1 MVTRFRRYGQI
12 ADVLVKYGFGV
23 LLSDILPRGR
33 SLRFRQTSPEA
44 GRSVYERIRM
54 AIEDLGPTFVKFGQI
69 MSTREE
75 LLPPPLIEEL
85 KKLQDQVSPIPY
97 NQILSS
103 DRGAALPPAAIFS
116 GIDQVPV
123 ASASLA
129 QVHRAVLLDGRI
141 VALKI
146 KRPGVDELVET
157 DIAILQSLA
166 SRLESVFPES
176 RIYNPKGIVH
186 DFASQIR
193 HELDFI
199 HDGKNADRMRA
210 YFSEI
215 PGIRVPKIYWEYSS
229 SDLLVMEF
237 VDGVRIDRTEDIVA
251 MGINPKDLA
260 KRGFEA
266 YMKMIF
272 EDGFFHGDPHPGNLL
287 VSTTGDIIFLDF
299 GVMGV
304 LRPERRQYFIRILFA
319 IINADCDLLLQSFEK
334 LGITIRE
341 EDREPLRDELYLTL
355 LDAESFTAGCYSFGG
370 LVGNLT
376 DVLRRYQIR
385 VPTNLMLMLKVLVMV
400 LDIAA
405 KLDPGF
411 NFLEESRMYLKRIS
425 IGQTLSSDVLNKATR
440 SAIEVIDGMF
450 EFPRVLSQ
458 MMRRISTGTFR
469 IEIVDTDIKKLQES
483 LDRSSNKVLTGMII
497 AALIIGS
504 SLVLSGSGIA
514 LPEGVFYIALF
525 GYVIAVV
532 LGFGALWQAL
542 RYR

>member
-23 LLSDILPRGR
+23 LLSDILPGVR

-85 KKLQDQVSPIPY
+85 RKLQDQVSPIPY
-97 NQILSS
+97 EQVLSS
-103 DRGAALPPAAIFS
+103 DRSASLPPPEAFS

-129 QVHRAVLLDGRI
+129 QVHRAVLLDGRV

-199 HDGKNADRMRA
+199 HDGKNADRLRA
-210 YFSEI
+210 NFSEI
-215 PGIRVPKIYWEYSS
+215 PGIRVPKIFWEYSS
-229 SDLLVMEF
+229 SDILVMEYAQ
-237 VDGVRIDRTEDIVA
+237 GVRIDRTEEIIA

-260 KRGFEA
+260 RRGFEA

-287 VSTTGDIIFLDF
+287 VSGTGDIIFLDF
-299 GVMGV
+299 GLMGV

-341 EDREPLRDELYLTL
+341 EDREQLRDELYLTL
-355 LDAESFTAGCYSFGG
+355 LDAESFTAGSYSFGG

-411 NFLEESRMYLKRIS
+411 NFLEESRIYLKRIS
-425 IGQTLSSDVLNKATR
+425 ISQTLSSDVLNKATR

-450 EFPRVLSQ
+450 ELPRVLSQ
-458 MMRRISTGTFR
+458 MMRRISSGTFR

-483 LDRSSNKVLTGMII
+483 LDRSSNKLLTGMII
-497 AALIIGS
+497 AALVIGS
-504 SLVLSGSGIA
+504 SLVLSGSGIT

-525 GYVIAVV
+525 GYVIAVL
-532 LGFGALWQAL
+532 LGFGALWQVL

>member
-23 LLSDILPRGR
+23 LLSDILPGVR

-85 KKLQDQVSPIPY
+85 RKLQDQVSPIPY
-97 NQILSS
+97 EQVLSS
-103 DRGAALPPAAIFS
+103 DRSASLPPPEAFS

-129 QVHRAVLLDGRI
+129 QVHRAVLLDGRV

-199 HDGKNADRMRA
+199 HDGKNADRLRA
-210 YFSEI
+210 IFSEI
-215 PGIRVPKIYWEYSS
+215 PGIRVPKIFWEYSS
-229 SDLLVMEF
+229 SDILVMEYAQ
-237 VDGVRIDRTEDIVA
+237 GVRIDRTEEIIA

-260 KRGFEA
+260 RRGFEA

-287 VSTTGDIIFLDF
+287 VSGTGDIIFLDF
-299 GVMGV
+299 GLMGV

-341 EDREPLRDELYLTL
+341 EDREQLRDELYLTL
-355 LDAESFTAGCYSFGG
+355 LDAESFTAGSYSFGG

-411 NFLEESRMYLKRIS
+411 NFLEESRIYLKRIS
-425 IGQTLSSDVLNKATR
+425 ISQTLSSDVLNKATR

-450 EFPRVLSQ
+450 ELPKVLSQ
-458 MMRRISTGTFR
+458 MMRRISSGTFR

-483 LDRSSNKVLTGMII
+483 LDRSSNKLLTGMII
-497 AALIIGS
+497 AALVIGS
-504 SLVLSGSGIA
+504 SLVLSGSGIT
-514 LPEGVFYIALF
+514 LPAGVFYIALF
-525 GYVIAVV
+525 GYVIAVL
-532 LGFGALWQAL
+532 LGFGALWQVL

>member
-23 LLSDILPRGR
+23 LLSDILPGVR

-85 KKLQDQVSPIPY
+85 RKLQDQVSPIPY
-97 NQILSS
+97 EQVLSS
-103 DRGAALPPAAIFS
+103 DRSASLPPPEAFS

-129 QVHRAVLLDGRI
+129 QVHRAVLLDGRV

-199 HDGKNADRMRA
+199 HDGKNADRLRA
-210 YFSEI
+210 NFSEI
-215 PGIRVPKIYWEYSS
+215 PGIRVPKIFWEYSS
-229 SDLLVMEF
+229 SDILVMEYAQ
-237 VDGVRIDRTEDIVA
+237 GVRIDRTEEIIA

-260 KRGFEA
+260 RRGFEA

-287 VSTTGDIIFLDF
+287 VSGTGDIIFLDF
-299 GVMGV
+299 GLMGV

-341 EDREPLRDELYLTL
+341 EDREQLRDELYLTL
-355 LDAESFTAGCYSFGG
+355 LDAESFTAGSYSFGG

-411 NFLEESRMYLKRIS
+411 NFLEESRIYLKRIS
-425 IGQTLSSDVLNKATR
+425 ISQTLSSDVLNKATR

-450 EFPRVLSQ
+450 ELPKVLSQ
-458 MMRRISTGTFR
+458 MMRRISSGTFR

-483 LDRSSNKVLTGMII
+483 LDRSSNKLLTGMII
-497 AALIIGS
+497 AALVIGS
-504 SLVLSGSGIA
+504 SLVLSGSGIT

-525 GYVIAVV
+525 GYVIAVL
-532 LGFGALWQAL
+532 LGFGALWQVL

>member
-23 LLSDILPRGR
+23 LLSDILPGVR

-85 KKLQDQVSPIPY
+85 RKLQDQVSPIPY
-97 NQILSS
+97 EQVLSS
-103 DRGAALPPAAIFS
+103 DRSASLPPPEAFS

-129 QVHRAVLLDGRI
+129 QVHRAVLLDGRV

-157 DIAILQSLA
+157 DIAILHSLA

-193 HELDFI
+193 HELDFV
-199 HDGKNADRMRA
+199 HDGKNADRLRA
-210 YFSEI
+210 NFSEI
-215 PGIRVPKIYWEYSS
+215 SGIRVPEIFWEYSS
-229 SDLLVMEF
+229 SDILVMEYAQ
-237 VDGVRIDRTEDIVA
+237 GVRIDRTEEIIA

-260 KRGFEA
+260 RRGFEA

-287 VSTTGDIIFLDF
+287 VSATGDIIFLDF
-299 GVMGV
+299 GLMGV

-341 EDREPLRDELYLTL
+341 EDREQLRDELYLTL
-355 LDAESFTAGCYSFGG
+355 LDAESFTAGSYSFGG

-411 NFLEESRMYLKRIS
+411 NFLEESRIYLKRIS
-425 IGQTLSSDVLNKATR
+425 ISQTLSSDVLNKATR

-450 EFPRVLSQ
+450 ELPRVLSQ
-458 MMRRISTGTFR
+458 MMRRISSGTFR

-483 LDRSSNKVLTGMII
+483 LDRSSNKLLTGMII
-497 AALIIGS
+497 AALVIGS
-504 SLVLSGSGIA
+504 SLVLSGSGIT

-525 GYVIAVV
+525 GYVIAVL
-532 LGFGALWQAL
+532 LGFGALWQVL

>member
-23 LLSDILPRGR
+23 LLSDILPGVR

-85 KKLQDQVSPIPY
+85 RKLQDQVSPIPY
-97 NQILSS
+97 EQVLSS
-103 DRGAALPPAAIFS
+103 DRSASLPPPEAFS

-129 QVHRAVLLDGRI
+129 QVHRAVLLDGRV

-199 HDGKNADRMRA
+199 HDGKNADRLRA
-210 YFSEI
+210 NFSEI
-215 PGIRVPKIYWEYSS
+215 PGIRVPKIFWEYSS
-229 SDLLVMEF
+229 SDILVMEYAQ
-237 VDGVRIDRTEDIVA
+237 GVRIDRTEEIIA
-251 MGINPKDLA
+251 MGNNPKDLA
-260 KRGFEA
+260 RRGFEA

-287 VSTTGDIIFLDF
+287 VSGTGDIIFLDF
-299 GVMGV
+299 GLMGV

-341 EDREPLRDELYLTL
+341 EDREQLRDELYLTL
-355 LDAESFTAGCYSFGG
+355 LDAESFTAASYSFGG

-411 NFLEESRMYLKRIS
+411 NFLEESRIYLKRIS
-425 IGQTLSSDVLNKATR
+425 ISQTLSSDVLNKATR

-450 EFPRVLSQ
+450 ELPRVLSQ
-458 MMRRISTGTFR
+458 MMRRISSGTFR

-483 LDRSSNKVLTGMII
+483 LDRSSNKLLTGMII
-497 AALIIGS
+497 AALVIGS
-504 SLVLSGSGIA
+504 SLVLSKSGIT

-525 GYVIAVV
+525 GYVIAVL
-532 LGFGALWQAL
+532 LGFGALWQVL

>member
-1 MVTRFRRYGQI
+1 MRPGGKMVTRFRRYGQI
-12 ADVLVKYGFGV
+12 VDVLVKYGFGV
-23 LLSDILPRGR
+23 LLADILPGVR
-33 SLRFRQTSPEA
+33 SLRFRQTSPDA

-75 LLPPPLIEEL
+75 LLPPLLIEEL
-85 KKLQDQVSPIPY
+85 KKLQDQVSPVPY
-97 NQILSS
+97 DQILSS
-103 DRGAALPPAAIFS
+103 ERGAALPPPGIFS

-129 QVHRAVLLDGRI
+129 QVHRAVLLDGRT

-157 DIAILQSLA
+157 DIAVLQSLA

-210 YFSEI
+210 YFSGI

-229 SDLLVMEF
+229 SDLLVMEY

-251 MGINPKDLA
+251 MGINPKNLA
-260 KRGFEA
+260 RRGFEA

-341 EDREPLRDELYLTL
+341 EDRESLRDELYLTL

-370 LVGNLT
+370 LVASLT

-385 VPTNLMLMLKVLVMV
+385 VPTNLMLMLKVMVMV

-411 NFLEESRMYLKRIS
+411 NFLEESRIYLKRIS
-425 IGQTLSSDVLNKATR
+425 ISQTLSSDVLNKVTR

-458 MMRRISTGTFR
+458 MMRRISSGTFR
-469 IEIVDTDIKKLQES
+469 IEIVDTE
-483 LDRSSNKVLTGMII
+483 
-497 AALIIGS
+497 
-504 SLVLSGSGIA
+504 
-514 LPEGVFYIALF
+514 
-525 GYVIAVV
+525 
-532 LGFGALWQAL
+532 
-542 RYR
+542 